1 MIVTFC
7 RITTIGLIVLI
18 GLLCSTTPTSMA
30 DVLEDALIAAWL
42 FDENGGDTA
51 EDASGNGHDGKI
63 IGAKWVPGKTGR
75 ALDFDGNGNIVEIRH
90 DEVFN
95 LTEYTIS
102 AWIKTNPNG
111 KWQTVLGK
119 EPIAGR
125 PRNYGVFIAG
135 DTKLLGVN
143 YTTGANWKTAF
154 STTVAADGKWHHV
167 AATYNGKVLRAY
179 MDGEMEGETATDIP
193 PDHNTEPIRI
203 GRWGAVRGDFMA
215 GIIDDVAIFSQ
226 ALTADEVRDITMK
239 LRDALSIEASGKL
252 AVTWGALK
260 RSMNKRN

>member
-1 MIVTFC
+1 MMAVQKSLVGIL
-7 RITTIGLIVLI
+7 ITLI
-18 GLLCSTTPTSMA
+18 GLLCTTSISVA
-30 DVLEDALIAAWL
+30 NVLEDALLAAWL

-51 EDASGNGHDGKI
+51 EDASGNGHDGDI
-63 IGAKWVPGKTGR
+63 MGAKRVPGKTGR

-90 DEVFN
+90 DDIFN

-102 AWIKTNPNG
+102 AWVKTNPNG

-167 AATYNGKVLRAY
+167 AATYDGKVLRAY
-179 MDGEMEGETATDIP
+179 IDGEMEGETATDIP

-203 GRWGAVRGDFMA
+203 GRWGAPRGDYWA
-215 GIIDDVAIFSQ
+215 GVLDDVAIFSQ
-226 ALTADEVRDITMK
+226 ALTENEIQDITMK
-239 LRDALSIEASGKL
+239 LRDALSVEASGKL
-252 AVTWGALK
+252 TVTWGRIK
-260 RSMNKRN
+260 QSMAEQN

>member
-1 MIVTFC
+1 MTNIQKLSAMLV
-7 RITTIGLIVLI
+7 IVLI
-18 GLLCSTTPTSMA
+18 GLLCSATTSVA

-51 EDASGNGHDGKI
+51 EDASGNGYDGDI
-63 IGAKWVPGKTGR
+63 MGAKRVPGKTGR
-75 ALDFDGNGNIVEIRH
+75 ALGFDGNSNIVEIQH
-90 DEVFN
+90 DEVFD
-95 LTEYTIS
+95 LTAYTIS

-119 EPIAGR
+119 EPIVGR

-143 YTTGANWKTAF
+143 YTTGADWKTAF

-167 AATYNGKVLRAY
+167 AATYDGKRLRAY

-226 ALTADEVRDITMK
+226 ALTTDEIRDITMK
-239 LRDALSIEASGKL
+239 LRDALMVEASGKL

-260 RSMNKRN
+260 RSINERN